1 MRATPMPEQAHET
14 HHHDEEPGRGRAAHG
29 THGHDHGSLRGAQRR
44 ALVGSLALNGL
55 FLVAEVVGGLA
66 FRSLALLAD
75 AAHMASDVA
84 GLLIALVAQRLLDR
98 PATARHSYGLQ
109 RAEVLGAQANAITLL
124 VVAGWI
130 VFEAVRRIGEPV
142 EVLGGGLLVV
152 AVLGLAVNLFSA
164 VLLARARGTSLNMHG
179 AFVHMAVDAA
189 GSVGAIAAGLGVV
202 VWGADWL
209 DPVISLAIAALV
221 LWSAWGLLRAT
232 AHVLLEGSPSAIDPT
247 DVETAIAGDASVQ
260 AVHHL
265 HLWNLASDVPALS
278 AHVVV
283 AGDVRLHDAQQ
294 TGDRIKALLEQ
305 RFGIGHATLELEC
318 HICETTDAGHTGFGR
333 EEENR

>member
-1 MRATPMPEQAHET
+1 MPEHGGHAH
-14 HHHDEEPGRGRAAHG
+14 GRGRA
-29 THGHDHGSLRGAQRR
+29 HGHDHGSVRGAQRR
-44 ALVGSLALNGL
+44 ALVVSLGLNAV

-75 AAHMASDVA
+75 AAHMTSDVA
-84 GLLIALVAQRLLDR
+84 GLTIALVAQRLLER

-124 VVAGWI
+124 AVAGWI
-130 VFEAVRRIGEPV
+130 VYEAIRRLGEPV

-152 AVLGLAVNLFSA
+152 ATLGLAVNLGSA
-164 VLLARARGTSLNMHG
+164 VLLARARGGSLNMHG

-189 GSVGAIAAGLGVV
+189 GSVGAIAAGVAVV
-202 VWGADWL
+202 AWDANWAD
-209 DPVISLAIAALV
+209 PAISIAIAALV
-221 LWSAWGLLRAT
+221 LWSAWGLLRDT
-232 AHVLLEGSPSAIDPT
+232 AHVLMAGAPAGIDPT
-247 DVETAIAGDASVQ
+247 EVEATVAGDDEVE

-283 AGDVRLHDAQQ
+283 KGEVSLHDAQE
-294 TGDRIKALLEQ
+294 TGDRLKALLDE
-305 RFGIGHATLELEC
+305 RFGIEHASLELEC
-318 HICETTDAGHTGFGR
+318 HVCETPDGGHATSSDGR
-333 EEENR
+333 RRRS